1 MNMYKLHY
9 ADKDLTTDIPCF
21 EFTTF
26 DDLMDFMLEI
36 FQRAENC
43 VFLFTY
49 NLKEKPNEENNE
61 IIITE
66 NSKFIYNFFKF
77 GMISD
82 VDLVLDVNVFHL
94 QEYESYEDAYAVAL
108 DMKES
113 SPLCYN
119 KKQ

>member
-1 MNMYKLHY
+1 MYKLHY
-9 ADKDLTTDIPCF
+9 ADKDLASDIPCF

-26 DDLMDFMLEI
+26 EDLKHFMLEI
-36 FQRAENC
+36 FERAENC
-43 VFLFTY
+43 VFLFTF
-49 NLKEKPNEENNE
+49 NIKDAQDTDISE

-66 NSKFIYNFFKF
+66 DWSFIYSMFIDGYVAN
-77 GMISD
+77 I
-82 VDLVLDVNVFHL
+82 DLVLDVDVFFL

-108 DMKES
+108 DMKEC